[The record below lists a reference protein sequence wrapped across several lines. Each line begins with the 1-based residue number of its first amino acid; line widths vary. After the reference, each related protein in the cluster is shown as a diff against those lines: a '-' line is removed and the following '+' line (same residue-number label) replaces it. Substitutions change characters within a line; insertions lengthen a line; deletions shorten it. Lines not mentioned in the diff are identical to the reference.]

1 MNAQV
6 PRRCCGV
13 ASSWCCTVRWRR
25 SLPSP
30 RVPAAPP
37 LSLAKNHNAI
47 ARTAD
52 VERLTTTGITQ
63 PVYTQMR
70 CNSHAIHHDGLV
82 AAEKDFS

>member
-1 MNAQV
+1 MLSKYS
-6 PRRCCGV
+6 RCCGV
-13 ASSWCCTVRWRR
+13 AKQLVLHGSLVPFAARR
-25 SLPSP
+25 P
-30 RVPAAPP
+30 RAASPP

-70 CNSHAIHHDGLV
+70 CNTHAIHHDGLV
-82 AAEKDFS
+82 VVGTDFS